1 MISHQL
7 RIEDSH
13 PRQEKPKYFGEIIE
27 MDGSIHNWFGNFKCC
42 LHLAID
48 LSSGNI
54 VAGYFDVQE
63 TLRGYYTIYKQILEN
78 YGIPVCFK
86 TDNRTVFNY
95 ESLSKKNR
103 TSDKDVLTQFGY
115 ACKILGTD
123 LKTTS
128 VSQAKGTIER
138 ANGTFQG
145 RLVQELRLEGITNI
159 NDANDYLIKQFIPN
173 FNKRFAL
180 NYKKLPNAFE
190 APPNKNKINYTLAI
204 LSTRKID
211 NGNSIKF
218 KNKYYQ
224 PVDSNSNLKC
234 FIKGTECL
242 VIEAFDGTLLVT
254 IDDNIYAL
262 KELKTHKLISE
273 ELDEIVN
280 DIPKEKRIYI
290 PPMSHPWKAAS
301 FKNQLKKAHT
311 NHVYA

>member
-1 MISHQL
+1 M
-7 RIEDSH
+7 
-13 PRQEKPKYFGEIIE
+13 
-27 MDGSIHNWFGNFKCC
+27 
-42 LHLAID
+42 
-48 LSSGNI
+48 
-54 VAGYFDVQE
+54 
-63 TLRGYYTIYKQILEN
+63 
-78 YGIPVCFK
+78 
-86 TDNRTVFNY
+86 
-95 ESLSKKNR
+95 
-103 TSDKDVLTQFGY
+103 
-115 ACKILGTD
+115 
-123 LKTTS
+123 
-128 VSQAKGTIER
+128 
-138 ANGTFQG
+138 
-145 RLVQELRLEGITNI
+145 
-159 NDANDYLIKQFIPN
+159 
-173 FNKRFAL
+173 
-180 NYKKLPNAFE
+180 
-190 APPNKNKINYTLAI
+190 
-204 LSTRKID
+204 STRKID

-273 ELDEIVN
+273 ELDEIAN